1 MLYLEFVLVTLCA
14 APSLCQPVNYLLRRA
29 LSAHSSTCFLVTLAF
44 FFILRSQATREKSV
58 LVNIKQDFPRQDT
71 TPEKHAQLMLCLFKP
86 MFNIQDLRLPEDTSW
101 ADALHRTENSNQWDP
116 ASISMRSNIREML
129 TQRLAAS
136 EESARRKAELLAARE
151 RGEAGA
157 YEVNG
162 DVFNLACDDD
172 DTTGT
177 NVLPPAKNAHHIS
190 AYVNDA
196 VDSVRAAGFSFDDVD
211 TACNTPGLPL
221 PTLLSGRTPDEV
233 EADKAEVRLGQNEA
247 EAQKFITDF
256 ATKLEHSD
264 ANACAA
270 VPEDA
275 AVRDPASYNPAAM
288 DPYIRDLRS
297 KSQSGLTEEAKR
309 RLNERRR
316 ATNERVAA
324 TDVGRASVH
333 QHDAV
338 NRIAEEFG
346 LNRKQRLAFFI
357 FGNAWMS
364 RNGSPNS
371 NALRMHVSG
380 GAGSGKSYVLAAI
393 DSLVH
398 CPALK
403 GVVQPGGLLT
413 VAFQGK
419 QAASVGGSTVHS
431 VCDIGT
437 HHKGALDNTDGQAGL
452 SARKSQR
459 WAQLGDGVIA
469 MEEISMISCNLLGKM
484 QEAAASVRP
493 SGAGLPHA
501 GYICVTFGDLNQV
514 CVSLSHVIHLRLQS
528 APT

>member
-1 MLYLEFVLVTLCA
+1 MT
-14 APSLCQPVNYLLRRA
+14 
-29 LSAHSSTCFLVTLAF
+29 
-44 FFILRSQATREKSV
+44 
-58 LVNIKQDFPRQDT
+58 
-71 TPEKHAQLMLCLFKP
+71 
-86 MFNIQDLRLPEDTSW
+86 
-101 ADALHRTENSNQWDP
+101 
-116 ASISMRSNIREML
+116 
-129 TQRLAAS
+129 
-136 EESARRKAELLAARE
+136 
-151 RGEAGA
+151 
-157 YEVNG
+157 
-162 DVFNLACDDD
+162 DV
-172 DTTGT
+172 
-177 NVLPPAKNAHHIS
+177 
-190 AYVNDA
+190 
-196 VDSVRAAGFSFDDVD
+196 
-211 TACNTPGLPL
+211 
-221 PTLLSGRTPDEV
+221 
-233 EADKAEVRLGQNEA
+233 
-247 EAQKFITDF
+247 

-264 ANACAA
+264 AKACAA

-364 RNGSPNS
+364 RNGSPNP

-419 QAASVGGSTVHS
+419 QAAS
-431 VCDIGT
+431 
-437 HHKGALDNTDGQAGL
+437 L
-452 SARKSQR
+452 S
-459 WAQLGDGVIA
+459 L
-469 MEEISMISCNLLGKM
+469 
-484 QEAAASVRP
+484 
-493 SGAGLPHA
+493 
-501 GYICVTFGDLNQV
+501 
-514 CVSLSHVIHLRLQS
+514 IHI
-528 APT
+528 